1 MEESDA
7 EYYKNLP
14 SIEEF
19 TKIVEDLIGEAANE
33 KPNNN
38 RKKRSK
44 NRT

>member
-1 MEESDA
+1 MEEADA
-7 EYYKNLP
+7 KHYYDLP
-14 SIEEF
+14 GIEEF
-19 TKIVEDLIGEAANE
+19 TKIVEDLFKKATSE